1 MTSAHTHKITMNTNT
16 AILILLMSLSMTVLA
31 EEESYA
37 AAEVRQPSFYERF
50 LPANWWTWDR

>member
-1 MTSAHTHKITMNTNT
+1 MNTNT